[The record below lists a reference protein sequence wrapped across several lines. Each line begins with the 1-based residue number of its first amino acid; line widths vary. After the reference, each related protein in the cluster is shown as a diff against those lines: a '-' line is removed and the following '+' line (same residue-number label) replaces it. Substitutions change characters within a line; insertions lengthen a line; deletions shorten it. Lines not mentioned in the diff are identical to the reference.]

1 MEVSVVLE
9 ELSESAVAFV
19 DAPSAGTA
27 TAYTVS
33 VEGSV
38 DSYSYVYCAVELA
51 GTPVTPVVT
60 TEESEDRILSTAT
73 KGWDE

>member
-1 MEVSVVLE
+1 MEVSVGVNDVV
-9 ELSESAVAFV
+9 ESAVAFV

-27 TAYTVS
+27 THNTVS

-51 GTPVTPVVT
+51 GTPVTPEET
-60 TEESEDRILSTAT
+60 TEDSEDRILSTRV
-73 KGWDE
+73 WND